1 MQIKGRQP
9 LVRKND
15 VTEDLAMSEFK
26 EYAAWDAPTRW
37 FHWLNVLAV
46 VGLIGT
52 GLVVLF
58 DDALGLSASGKLT
71 LKSVHASFGYVMVF
85 NLFWRFAWAFLGNRY
100 ARWRAIVPGGP
111 GYFVAL
117 RAYTDSFLTGEPQ
130 QYVGHNPLARI
141 AVALLFLLLLVQ
153 AVTGLVLVGTDLYWP
168 PFGHWFAAWVA
179 APGVDPSLVVPGAAH
194 LIDNTS
200 YDAMRAFRSPFVEVH
215 ELGFYALAA
224 LIVLHV
230 IAVVATEVHEGG
242 SITSAMFTGRKILSR
257 PPPDAP

>member
-1 MQIKGRQP
+1 
-9 LVRKND
+9 
-15 VTEDLAMSEFK
+15 MSEFK
-26 EYAAWDAPTRW
+26 EYVAWDAPTRW
-37 FHWLNVLAV
+37 FHWVNMLVVL
-46 VGLIGT
+46 GLIGT

-58 DDALGLSASGKLT
+58 DDDLGLSASGKLI
-71 LKSVHASFGYVMVF
+71 LKSVHASLGYVMVV
-85 NLFWRFAWAFLGNRY
+85 NLLWRFAWAFLGNRY

-111 GYFVAL
+111 GYLVAL
-117 RAYTDSFLTGEPQ
+117 RSYTASFLTGEPQ

-168 PFGHWFAAWVA
+168 PFGHQVAAWVA
-179 APGVDPSLVVPGAAH
+179 APGVDVSLVLPGAVD
-194 LIDNTS
+194 LIDKTS

-215 ELGFYALAA
+215 ELGFYALAF
-224 LIVLHV
+224 LIALHV
-230 IAVVATEVHEGG
+230 MAVVATEIHEGG

>member
-1 MQIKGRQP
+1 MNASHDYQRVYVWEQP
-9 LVRKND
+9 V
-15 VTEDLAMSEFK
+15 
-26 EYAAWDAPTRW
+26 RW
-37 FHWLNVLAV
+37 FHWINVLAV
-46 VGLIGT
+46 LGLIGT

-58 DDALGLSASGKLT
+58 DDGLGLSATGKLT
-71 LKSVHASFGYVMVF
+71 LKSVHAAFGYVMVF
-85 NLFWRFAWAFLGNRY
+85 NLLWRFAWAFLGNRY

-111 GYFVAL
+111 GYLAAL
-117 RAYTDSFLTGEPQ
+117 RAYTASFLTGEPQ

-141 AVALLFLLLLVQ
+141 AVALLFVLLLVQ

-179 APGVDPSLVVPGAAH
+179 APGVDASLVVPGAVD
-194 LIDNTS
+194 LIDKTS

-215 ELGFYALAA
+215 ELSFYALAV
-224 LIVLHV
+224 LIALHV
-230 IAVVATEVHEGG
+230 IAVVATEIHEGG